1 MSRKPNMNS
10 ETEPET
16 PLTPDVEVVQKASD
30 RICWSVFAGT
40 MLVFVSLIG
49 VLMFHLWDAHGGQ
62 IRMHSTE
69 YFILCLMG
77 GVLSG
82 LPHTI
87 LTPLDVVKCR
97 MQVGEY
103 SSMVDG
109 FRTIWKTEGTLSAF
123 YRGWA
128 PTFVG
133 YSFQGA
139 LKFGLYEYFK
149 FSFAPAPV
157 AGAKSHGHTVI
168 LFAVASACAE
178 LFADVALAPWE
189 AVKVK
194 MQTTRKFEPKLSVV
208 MPRMWDGEGL
218 RGFFKGLPPLWARQ
232 VPYTVAKF
240 TFFEKTIHFIYAHV
254 LQTTSVSSSVQLGVT
269 LLSGYISGIFCAL
282 VSHPADTVIT
292 KINQRHDG
300 GVAASLQI
308 LAEIGCM
315 GVWRGVGIRIL
326 MIGTLTGLQWLIY
339 DTFKLLAGLQSTGVQ
354 K

>member
-1 MSRKPNMNS
+1 MNMPESDDGTTGSNS
-10 ETEPET
+10 HEAT
-16 PLTPDVEVVQKASD
+16 AGD
-30 RICWSVFAGT
+30 RTCWSLFVGT
-40 MLVFVSLIG
+40 MLISVSLVV
-49 VLMFHLWDAHGGQ
+49 VLLFHLWDAHGTTV
-62 IRMHSTE
+62 RVHSTE

-103 SSMVDG
+103 TSMMDG
-109 FRTIWKTEGTLSAF
+109 FRTIWRTEGSVGAF

-128 PTFVG
+128 PTFIG
-133 YSFQGA
+133 YSCQGA

-149 FSFAPAPV
+149 YILAPK
-157 AGAKSHGHTVI
+157 GGGSSHGHTT
-168 LFAVASACAE
+168 LLYLVASACAE
-178 LFADVALAPWE
+178 VFADVSLSPWE

-194 MQTTRKFEPKLSVV
+194 MQTTRKFEPRLNVV

-218 RGFFKGLPPLWARQ
+218 KAFFKGLPPLWARQ
-232 VPYTVAKF
+232 IPYTMAKF
-240 TFFEKTIHFIYAHV
+240 TFFEKTIHFIYAHI
-254 LQTTSVSSSVQLGVT
+254 LNSDKANYSAMQQLSVT
-269 LLSGYISGIFCAL
+269 LLSGYISGVVCAV

-300 GVAASLQI
+300 GIGASFQI
-308 LAEIGCM
+308 LQELGCL
-315 GVWRGVGIRIL
+315 GVWRGVLLRIL

-339 DTFKLLAGLQSTGVQ
+339 DSFKVSMGLQTTGAS